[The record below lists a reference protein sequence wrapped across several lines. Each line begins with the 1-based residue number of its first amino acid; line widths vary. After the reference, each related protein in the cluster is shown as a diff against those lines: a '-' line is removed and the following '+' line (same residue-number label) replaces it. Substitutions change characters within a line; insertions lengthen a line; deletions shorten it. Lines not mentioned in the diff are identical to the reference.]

1 MYAIIKTGGKQYRVE
16 KGDEIYVEKIVA
28 EAGDTVSFQD
38 VLVVGD
44 EGKVTVGEPFVKGAE
59 VTATVVKNGKGRKIN
74 VFTYR
79 PKKGS
84 ARRVGHR
91 QPYTKLQ
98 ITDIKA

>member
-28 EAGDTVSFQD
+28 EGGDTVSFQD

-98 ITDIKA
+98 VTDIKA